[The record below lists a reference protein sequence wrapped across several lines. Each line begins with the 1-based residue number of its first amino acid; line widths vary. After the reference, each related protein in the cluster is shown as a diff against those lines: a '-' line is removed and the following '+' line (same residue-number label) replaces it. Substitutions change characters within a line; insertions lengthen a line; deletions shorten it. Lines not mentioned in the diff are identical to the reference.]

1 MKCIP
6 CKGRYLLK
14 NELTTDDLQMELMS
28 AADLNQFIEDNED
41 KFSRENIAEALSS
54 LFRQKDVSKAA
65 LAKNAGMNE
74 VYLHQVFAGHR
85 NPSRNRLLCLCFGLS
100 ATLEETQTMLKQCG
114 YAQLYSRKKRDA
126 VVIYGLL
133 HGMSLFEVN
142 DKLFCENEDT
152 LY

>member
-1 MKCIP
+1 MN
-6 CKGRYLLK
+6 K
-14 NELTTDDLQMELMS
+14 NTDDLQQELMT

-41 KFSRENIAEALSS
+41 KFSRENIADALNN
-54 LFRQKDVSKAA
+54 LFLQKDVSKAT
-65 LAKNAGMNE
+65 LAKNAGMSE

-85 NPSRNRLLCLCFGLS
+85 NPSRNRLLCLCFGME
-100 ATLEETQTMLKQCG
+100 ATLEETQTLLKQCG

-133 HGMSLFEVN
+133 HGMTLFEVN

-152 LY
+152 LC

>member
-1 MKCIP
+1 
-6 CKGRYLLK
+6 
-14 NELTTDDLQMELMS
+14 MELMS

-41 KFSRENIAEALSS
+41 KFARENVAEALNN
-54 LFRQKDVSKAA
+54 LFLQKDVSKAT
-65 LAKNAGMNE
+65 LAKNAGMSE

-100 ATLEETQTMLKQCG
+100 ATLDETQTLLKQCG

-142 DKLFCENEDT
+142 DKLFCESEDT
-152 LY
+152 LC

>member
-1 MKCIP
+1 
-6 CKGRYLLK
+6 LK
-14 NELTTDDLQMELMS
+14 NDRITDDLQMELMS

-41 KFSRENIAEALSS
+41 KFARENVAEALNN
-54 LFRQKDVSKAA
+54 LFLQKDVSKAT
-65 LAKNAGMNE
+65 LAKNAGMSE

-100 ATLEETQTMLKQCG
+100 ATLDETQTLLKQCG

-142 DKLFCENEDT
+142 DKLFCESEDT
-152 LY
+152 LC

>member
-1 MKCIP
+1 MKHD
-6 CKGRYLLK
+6 R
-14 NELTTDDLQMELMS
+14 NTDDLQQELMS

-41 KFSRENIAEALSS
+41 KFSRENIADALSR
-54 LFRQKDVSKAA
+54 LFQQKDVSKAT
-65 LAKNAGMNE
+65 LAKNAGMSE

-85 NPSRNRLLCLCFGLS
+85 NPSRNRLLCLCLGMS
-100 ATLEETQTMLKQCG
+100 ATLDETQTLLKQCG

-142 DKLFCENEDT
+142 DKLFVENEDT
-152 LY
+152 LC

>member
-1 MKCIP
+1 MN
-6 CKGRYLLK
+6 K
-14 NELTTDDLQMELMS
+14 NTDDLQQELMT

-41 KFSRENIAEALSS
+41 KFSRENIADALNN
-54 LFRQKDVSKAA
+54 LFLQKDVSKAT
-65 LAKNAGMNE
+65 LAKNAGMSE

-85 NPSRNRLLCLCFGLS
+85 NPSRNRLLCLCFGMG
-100 ATLEETQTMLKQCG
+100 ATLDETQTLLKQCG

-133 HGMSLFEVN
+133 HGMTLFEVN

-152 LY
+152 LC

>member
-1 MKCIP
+1 M
-6 CKGRYLLK
+6 K
-14 NELTTDDLQMELMS
+14 NEVTTDDLQMELMS

-41 KFSRENIAEALSS
+41 KFSRENVAEALNS

-65 LAKNAGMNE
+65 LAKNAGMSE

-100 ATLEETQTMLKQCG
+100 ATLEETQTLLKQCG